1 MDVRREN
8 LEDVRARGVTG
19 QQHQLILGL
28 LAGGGEWSRNEI
40 AERLQ
45 LRVSSVCARTNELL
59 KVGQVEALAVRRC
72 RVTGRR
78 VAVLRAAP

>member
-1 MDVRREN
+1 MDTRRQN

-28 LAGGGEWSRNEI
+28 LASGGEWSRNEI

-45 LRVSSVCARTNELL
+45 LRVSSVCARANELL
-59 KVGQVEALAVRRC
+59 KVGQVEAPTVRRC

-78 VAVLRAAP
+78 VAVLRAAT